1 MSQQNMKSK
10 SESYIV
16 IKDWMVSKLGL
27 KGVELIIYAIIFGF
41 SQDGQNFYTASTK
54 YLTFWTDKT
63 KETCLNALRSLRLKN
78 LINRRKVHVS
88 KGLTKPSY
96 YLCDY
101 WATITRFPAADQE
114 KILNN
119 WANFSTAYFP
129 KPDE

>member
-27 KGVELIIYAIIFGF
+27 
-41 SQDGQNFYTASTK
+41 
-54 YLTFWTDKT
+54 
-63 KETCLNALRSLRLKN
+63 
-78 LINRRKVHVS
+78 KVHVS